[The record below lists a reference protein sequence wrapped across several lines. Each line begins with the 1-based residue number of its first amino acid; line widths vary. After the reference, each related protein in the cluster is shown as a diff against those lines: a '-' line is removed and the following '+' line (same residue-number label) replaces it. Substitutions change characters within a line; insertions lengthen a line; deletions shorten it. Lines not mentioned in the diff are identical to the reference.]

1 MFDAQTDFKV
11 AIQEVSEEENE
22 NERTPAKYINDP

>member
-1 MFDAQTDFKV
+1 MFAAQTDFKV
-11 AIQEVSEEENE
+11 AIQEKNE